1 MLSQDRSAE
10 TVVGAA
16 TLRYNLLIKHAVSPS
31 HSILT
36 LGQPV
41 QILTPQCQLP
51 EVPMCKSFIRLGEK
65 SLQGKKDLILGLLL
79 SMVVVDWSLKVS
91 VTVVDWSLKV
101 SVTVVDWSLKVS
113 VTVVD
118 WSLRSL

>member
-1 MLSQDRSAE
+1 MVNSRNVAGKADEEEMLVCWQVAYCCVNVLVLSQDRSAE

-51 EVPMCKSFIRLGEK
+51 EVPMCKSFI
-65 SLQGKKDLILGLLL
+65 
-79 SMVVVDWSLKVS
+79 
-91 VTVVDWSLKV
+91 
-101 SVTVVDWSLKVS
+101 
-113 VTVVD
+113 
-118 WSLRSL
+118 